1 MKKRILA
8 YLSYVDGIIA
18 KEKKDKNQNLD
29 LVIERHLVQI
39 AFFAHERFILATG
52 QVSILALIV
61 MLLVLLVPY
70 VMHYYLLEN
79 GVQKMYTQYDEL
91 LKLQYEKDGKKL
103 ELEKGKYEVFTV
115 EG

>member
-39 AFFAHERFILATG
+39 AF
-52 QVSILALIV
+52 
-61 MLLVLLVPY
+61 LL
-70 VMHYYLLEN
+70 M
-79 GVQKMYTQYDEL
+79 
-91 LKLQYEKDGKKL
+91 KDS
-103 ELEKGKYEVFTV
+103 YI
-115 EG
+115 